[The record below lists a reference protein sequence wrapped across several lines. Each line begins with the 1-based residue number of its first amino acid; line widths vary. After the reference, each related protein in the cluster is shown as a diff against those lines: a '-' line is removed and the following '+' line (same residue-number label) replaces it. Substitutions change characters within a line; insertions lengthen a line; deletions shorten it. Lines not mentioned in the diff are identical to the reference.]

1 MNQHIEIEIDELVL
15 HGFSPPQRYAIAQ
28 AIEVELTRLFTE
40 KPIPVALQQGGKFP
54 SVKGG
59 SFNIDKESKSEA
71 TGNKIAYAVYKSFGK

>member
-1 MNQHIEIEIDELVL
+1 MNHRTELHIDELVL
-15 HGFSPPQRYAIAQ
+15 HGFSPHQRYAIAQ

-54 SVKGG
+54 SVNAGC
-59 SFNIDKESKSEA
+59 FNINKESKSEA